1 MGYNLSLAA
10 DVPLGDVLLIK
21 VTKEVINSHDCLTAS
36 LWITGVNGTGNYWG
50 NTASML

>member
-21 VTKEVINSHDCLTAS
+21 VTKEKINSHDCLTAS
-36 LWITGVNGTGNYWG
+36 LWITGVNGTGYYWG